1 MKKTTKTK
9 KAKMAIIDPGRH
21 HTAALGRRLMRRSF
35 VCSLLLL
42 FVIAPMA
49 NSKDNN
55 QKRPPDYALIFGTL
69 WSADTKPV
77 QGATIKIRRKEKK
90 KAEWVLTSDRRGEF
104 AQRVPVGKADYVVW
118 AELPKKKGPQAE
130 AEVHIESN
138 ERADV
143 GLHLHE

>member
-1 MKKTTKTK
+1 
-9 KAKMAIIDPGRH
+9 
-21 HTAALGRRLMRRSF
+21 MRRSF
-35 VCSLLLL
+35 ICVLLFL
-42 FVIAPMA
+42 FVIAPIA
-49 NSKDNN
+49 NSKDKS
-55 QKRPPDYALIFGTL
+55 QKRPPDYALIFGTV
-69 WSADTKPV
+69 WSADTKLV

-104 AQRVPVGKADYVVW
+104 AQRVPVGTADYVVW

-130 AEVHIESN
+130 TEVHIDNN